1 LNLQLDEW
9 KSRKSTGKENFRVP
23 SIPPVP
29 NRLSGKHHCRSPKM
43 IDPMFAAHAT
53 QMRAHMH
60 RNRRT
65 APPGL
70 SRRRFTA
77 MFAGAAA
84 FVVAGISI
92 YRLAKGKPVH
102 NQQPSPF
109 H

>member
-1 LNLQLDEW
+1 MEVPQIDRQRKFPRPVDSARPQPAIRQTPLQE
-9 KSRKSTGKENFRVP
+9 
-23 SIPPVP
+23 
-29 NRLSGKHHCRSPKM
+29 PKM

-60 RNRRT
+60 SNRRT